1 MALGDL
7 FCFSVA
13 VHRRDTPP
21 VPLERGGSGAAFLLV
36 MSDLWRGC
44 FLSGE
49 GIEGCVTVRGA
60 AWDEMFLLSCWD
72 MLYLLLLVEL

>member
-60 AWDEMFLLSCWD
+60 AWVEMFLL
-72 MLYLLLLVEL
+72 LFGEEVFLGFG